1 MTNTITKPLHF
12 KNQFGE
18 KLAAYLDAPV
28 EESPTAYA
36 IYAHCF
42 TCTKNLKTMVKM
54 IKALAESGIAVL
66 RFDFTGIG
74 ASEGDFSTTN
84 FSSNVQDVISAATF
98 LEDNFQPPQLLIG
111 HSLGASTVL
120 KAAASIHSS
129 RAVVTLGASYD
140 PSHLGDL
147 LQRAK
152 QKAESEGS
160 AEVVIG
166 GVRYKIQKQF
176 FRDIENI
183 KMGEIIRKLNR
194 PLLILHSPEDQ
205 TVPIEHAAKIFRDAR
220 HPKSFVS
227 LHPADHLL
235 SNENDAIY
243 AAKVISAWVSRY
255 LISS

>member
-1 MTNTITKPLHF
+1 MTKTTTKPLYF
-12 KNQFGE
+12 ANQFGE
-18 KLAAYLDAPV
+18 KLAAYLDVPA
-28 EESPTAYA
+28 EKSPAAFA

-42 TCTKNLKTMVKM
+42 TCSKNLKTMVKM
-54 IKALAESGIAVL
+54 IKVLAESGIAVL

-120 KAAASIHSS
+120 KAAASIPSS
-129 RAVVTLGASYD
+129 RAVVTIGASYD
-140 PSHLGDL
+140 PSHLGNL
-147 LQRAK
+147 LQHAK
-152 QKAESEGS
+152 EKANAKGF
-160 AEVVIG
+160 AEVIIG
-166 GVRYKIQKQF
+166 GVRYKMQKQF
-176 FRDIENI
+176 FQDIENI
-183 KMGEIIRKLNR
+183 KMQEIIRELNR
-194 PLLILHSPEDQ
+194 PLLIMHSPEDE
-205 TVPIEHAAKIFRDAR
+205 TVPIEHASKIFRDAR
-220 HPKSFVS
+220 HPKSFMS

-243 AAKVISAWVSRY
+243 TAKVIAAWVSRY